1 MPWLEGHLGRGMVRG
16 SKLTSLRVGFEAV
29 SVESC
34 ELSSPVVSGTGMSRG
49 GHGGL
54 WRLVVTLVM
63 VLPKH
68 GLLKR
73 SGVAVD
79 PSSGM
84 DTRKL
89 GSLVH
94 EGIKPLLSLGV
105 GGSGAEALLRGEKLV
120 TAHVQEATSQRSEM
134 REELTPAWLAPEFPR
149 RSWR

>member
-1 MPWLEGHLGRGMVRG
+1 MPGLEGHLGPGMVRG
-16 SKLTSLRVGFEAV
+16 SKLASWRVGVEAS

-34 ELSSPVVSGTGMSRG
+34 ELGRPVVSGTAMLRG

-54 WRLVVTLVM
+54 WRLRVTLVL
-63 VLPKH
+63 VLAKH

-84 DTRKL
+84 NTGKL
-89 GSLVH
+89 GSFVH
-94 EGIKPLLSLGV
+94 ESIKSLLSLGV
-105 GGSGAEALLRGEKLV
+105 GGSRAEALLREERLV
-120 TAHVQEATSQRSEM
+120 TAHVTKATSQRSEM
-134 REELTPAWLAPEFPR
+134 REELTPAWLTPEFPR